1 MTPGSSGI
9 PKIGWGKIIGAALG
23 LFRGGILGAIIGG
36 VVGHFF
42 DRFIAGLNGARD
54 TRPLFFRTL
63 FATLGHVNKADGR
76 VTQAEIAAAESMMAR
91 LSLTPVERQLAI
103 RFFNEDKEAD
113 YPREKQL
120 REFAH
125 RTMMRH
131 DLRLMLME
139 ILLEAASSDGT
150 ISPAEQSVLLRAAR
164 SLHIPA
170 EVIASIW
177 SSYQG
182 GGGQGGGRR
191 QTAAQASQPLS
202 QAYAALGIEQSAT
215 DAEVK
220 KAYRKLVGQYHPDK
234 LVSQGLPEEMM
245 EMARKRVREINTAY
259 DRVKQAR
266 GFK

>member
-1 MTPGSSGI
+1 M
-9 PKIGWGKIIGAALG
+9 
-23 LFRGGILGAIIGG
+23 
-36 VVGHFF
+36 
-42 DRFIAGLNGARD
+42 
-54 TRPLFFRTL
+54 
-63 FATLGHVNKADGR
+63 
-76 VTQAEIAAAESMMAR
+76 
-91 LSLTPVERQLAI
+91 
-103 RFFNEDKEAD
+103 
-113 YPREKQL
+113 
-120 REFAH
+120 
-125 RTMMRH
+125 
-131 DLRLMLME
+131 
-139 ILLEAASSDGT
+139 
-150 ISPAEQSVLLRAAR
+150 LLRAAR

-182 GGGQGGGRR
+182 GGGQSGGRR

>member
-1 MTPGSSGI
+1 MRA
-9 PKIGWGKIIGAALG
+9 K
-23 LFRGGILGAIIGG
+23 
-36 VVGHFF
+36 
-42 DRFIAGLNGARD
+42 
-54 TRPLFFRTL
+54 
-63 FATLGHVNKADGR
+63 
-76 VTQAEIAAAESMMAR
+76 
-91 LSLTPVERQLAI
+91 PVERHLTRNRDCHCCADDHAFRADTGSMRNQSTRDTDEWRDDLAFDSEFYSLIRAVGTIPALVTRRGAYTIEQL
-103 RFFNEDKEAD
+103 
-113 YPREKQL
+113 QL
-120 REFAH
+120 GLHLTPTPGTLPATFAPPEVEVVLIN
-125 RTMMRH
+125 T
-131 DLRLMLME
+131 
-139 ILLEAASSDGT
+139 DGT